1 MRKILHKK
9 EKMMFDR
16 IVDFLVILQESL
28 IVYFSLCIKKMSS
41 IVYKT

>member
-1 MRKILHKK
+1 MRQGLHKK

-16 IVDFLVILQESL
+16 IVGFLVILHQSL
-28 IVYFSLCIKKMSS
+28 AVYFSLCIKKMSS